1 MSHRRGSIL
10 AITML
15 IATVGAII
23 ISGLFLYLDLSL
35 KIAIKGETQAKHFYS
50 ADAGIT
56 EGIYHIIHSPCN
68 TSAPSYNTSFVL
80 NGIAVAVKVA
90 CIEYDTETLSGNY
103 SVNSSTLQ
111 TIIESYVSM
120 YPTANFTVNSSN
132 CINASFKSQII
143 TYTIK

>member
-15 IATVGAII
+15 IMVIGMII
-23 ISGLFLYLDLSL
+23 LSGLFAYLGESL
-35 KIAIKGETQAKHFYS
+35 KLVTLSETQAKHFYS
-50 ADAGIT
+50 ADAGIF

-68 TSAPSYNTSFVL
+68 TSAPSYNASFVL
-80 NGIAVAVKVA
+80 NGVAVAVKVA